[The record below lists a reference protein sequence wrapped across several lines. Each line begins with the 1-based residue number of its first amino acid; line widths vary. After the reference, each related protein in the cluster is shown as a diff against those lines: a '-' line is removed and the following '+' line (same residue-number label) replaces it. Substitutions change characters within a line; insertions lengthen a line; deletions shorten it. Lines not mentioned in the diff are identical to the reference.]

1 LLQADT
7 KVCNKYKEIQKKK
20 LRNNSFMRVVQREH
34 ALHGNHIPVKNLIHK
49 WQHWCTWLKRLDF
62 AQLIVQN
69 EKPLIIVVH
78 TAD

>member
-1 LLQADT
+1 
-7 KVCNKYKEIQKKK
+7 
-20 LRNNSFMRVVQREH
+20 MRVVQREH